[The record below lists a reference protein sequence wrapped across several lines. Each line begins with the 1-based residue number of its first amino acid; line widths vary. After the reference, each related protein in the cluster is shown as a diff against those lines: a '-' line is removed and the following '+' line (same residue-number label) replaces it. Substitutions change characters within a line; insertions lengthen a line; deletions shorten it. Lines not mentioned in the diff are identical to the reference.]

1 VLVPKSSFSQRRRRS
16 IEANQRE
23 AEEPEEPENQEPAPW
38 VMTEH
43 NKLVPIMQPV
53 NRFNNSNVNNS
64 DGANTS
70 RKAFNNRLQLQDTT
84 NTNTNTNTNGNGNTN
99 TNTNTNGNASVSVN
113 GLSLRK
119 NRLPTPKRAAFDPVS
134 DYIVTGGYVVSSET
148 YYASLPLPDLP
159 PPPPP
164 PRHLEP
170 APVVGAV
177 TGVNETKRNEII
189 HDQLRQN
196 AEIVQA
202 RRMGEPNYTGRR
214 PANRF

>member
-1 VLVPKSSFSQRRRRS
+1 
-16 IEANQRE
+16 
-23 AEEPEEPENQEPAPW
+23 
-38 VMTEH
+38 MTEH
-43 NKLVPIMQPV
+43 NKLVPIMQPI
-53 NRFNNSNVNNS
+53 NRFNNSNVNNN
-64 DGANTS
+64 DGANTN
-70 RKAFNNRLQLQDTT
+70 RKGFNNQLQLQDTT
-84 NTNTNTNTNGNGNTN
+84 NTNTNA
-99 TNTNTNGNASVSVN
+99 NANASVN

-159 PPPPP
+159 PPPAPAPAPAPAPP
-164 PRHLEP
+164 HHHHRHLEP
-170 APVVGAV
+170 APVVGTV
-177 TGVNETKRNEII
+177 TGVNNTKRNEII